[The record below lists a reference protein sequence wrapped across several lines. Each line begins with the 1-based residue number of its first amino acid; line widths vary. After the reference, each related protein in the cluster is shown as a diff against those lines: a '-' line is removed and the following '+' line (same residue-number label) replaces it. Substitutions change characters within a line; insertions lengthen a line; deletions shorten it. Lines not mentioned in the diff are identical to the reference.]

1 MLFTFVILFLTLGCD
16 LAYGQ
21 GEEGN
26 EKEEV
31 TVTLDF
37 SEKGAFG
44 LKNNTSQSVL
54 TDITFKVQDLS
65 VSLTG
70 YTCHYIGTNKYLR
83 LDYDAN
89 YPGQLQISVPKPIVI
104 DSITMRTTKK
114 VFSLNIIINF
124 YLQQKKTNRR
134 VYK

>member
-21 GEEGN
+21 EQKEN
-26 EKEEV
+26 EKV

-65 VSLTG
+65 VS
-70 YTCHYIGTNKYLR
+70 
-83 LDYDAN
+83 
-89 YPGQLQISVPKPIVI
+89 
-104 DSITMRTTKK
+104 
-114 VFSLNIIINF
+114 
-124 YLQQKKTNRR
+124 
-134 VYK
+134 

>member
-1 MLFTFVILFLTLGCD
+1 MLYTFVILFLTLGCD

-31 TVTLDF
+31 MVTLDF
-37 SEKGAFG
+37 SKKGAFG

-65 VSLTG
+65 VSLRGMICYHEGENT
-70 YTCHYIGTNKYLR
+70 YLR
-83 LDYDAN
+83 LDKLYN
-89 YPGQLQISVPKPIVI
+89 NPGQINISVP
-104 DSITMRTTKK
+104 
-114 VFSLNIIINF
+114 N
-124 YLQQKKTNRR
+124 
-134 VYK
+134 

>member
-37 SEKGAFG
+37 TELNYGLEGNDPIKPPILNKG
-44 LKNNTSQSVL
+44 V
-54 TDITFKVQDLS
+54 IVQNVNFFLS
-65 VSLTG
+65 G
-70 YTCHYIGTNKYLR
+70 RI
-83 LDYDAN
+83 
-89 YPGQLQISVPKPIVI
+89 
-104 DSITMRTTKK
+104 
-114 VFSLNIIINF
+114 
-124 YLQQKKTNRR
+124 
-134 VYK
+134 

>member
-31 TVTLDF
+31 TVTLNF

-44 LKNNTSQSVL
+44 LKNNNANNNQSVL

-65 VSLTG
+65 VSLYGMICYHEGKNT
-70 YTCHYIGTNKYLR
+70 YLR
-83 LDYDAN
+83 LDGN
-89 YPGQLQISVPKPIVI
+89 NNNNPGQISISVPNSVLINSVI
-104 DSITMRTTKK
+104 LGTNDYKIANLHAKYKK
-114 VFSLNIIINF
+114 EI
-124 YLQQKKTNRR
+124 
-134 VYK
+134 

>member
-37 SEKGAFG
+37 SKKGAFG
-44 LKNNTSQSVL
+44 LKIIL
-54 TDITFKVQDLS
+54 AKV
-65 VSLTG
+65 
-70 YTCHYIGTNKYLR
+70 Y
-83 LDYDAN
+83 
-89 YPGQLQISVPKPIVI
+89 
-104 DSITMRTTKK
+104 
-114 VFSLNIIINF
+114 
-124 YLQQKKTNRR
+124 
-134 VYK
+134 

>member
-31 TVTLDF
+31 MVTLDF
-37 SEKGAFG
+37 SKKGAFG

-54 TDITFKVQDLS
+54 TNITFKVQDLS
-65 VSLTG
+65 VSLYG
-70 YTCHYIGTNKYLR
+70 MTCHFEGTNTYLR
-83 LDYDAN
+83 LDGPKIRN
-89 YPGQLQISVPKPIVI
+89 YHPIH
-104 DSITMRTTKK
+104 D
-114 VFSLNIIINF
+114 
-124 YLQQKKTNRR
+124 
-134 VYK
+134 